1 MRQSE
6 KSNWRKLAQLA
17 QKCVSSVAPLHSLIR
32 GADNWRTGADHMA
45 LELAQI
51 DGGEDNAQP

>member
-1 MRQSE
+1 MLQSE

-51 DGGEDNAQP
+51 DGGLKG